1 MTGFGRGEVS
11 RGGAVVSAE
20 ARSVN
25 HRHLDVAVRLPR
37 GLASFE
43 ADLRRLVATRVER
56 GRVDLN
62 VQVTTVAGTV
72 PQRVRTDAA
81 LARDYLEQAR
91 AVGRDLGMPDDVTLV
106 WLLERPGV
114 VRMEDVEPGEEAAAL
129 WPTVADAVGAA
140 LDELVVRR
148 ITEGDAL
155 TAELRRL
162 AGVLR
167 GEVETIARRAPASVA
182 RREERLRERI
192 LSLLGDGRVD
202 EGRVIT
208 EVAIWADKSDVTE
221 ELTRLRA
228 HLDQLGAMLDKGGA
242 VGRPLDFVIQEL
254 GREVNTAAS
263 KGDDLELSQAAIAA
277 KGVLEKMREQV
288 QNLE

>member
-11 RGGAVVSAE
+11 RGGVVVSAE

-25 HRHLDVAVRLPR
+25 HRHLDIALRLPR

-43 ADLRRLVATRVER
+43 PDLRRLVAGRVER
-56 GRVDLN
+56 GRVDVN
-62 VQVTTVAGTV
+62 VQMTTPAGTT
-72 PQRVRTDAA
+72 PQRVRLDGA
-81 LARDYLEQAR
+81 LARDYLDQAR
-91 AVGRDLGMPDDVTLV
+91 ALGRDVGVTVDVTLS

-114 VRMEDVEPGEEAAAL
+114 LRMEDVEPAEEPATV
-129 WPTVADAVGAA
+129 WPTIADAVGAA

-148 ITEGDAL
+148 TTEGDAL
-155 TAELRRL
+155 AAELRRL
-162 AGVLR
+162 GGELR

-182 RREERLRERI
+182 RREERLRDRI

-221 ELTRLRA
+221 ELARLRA
-228 HLDQLGAMLDKGGA
+228 HLDQFAAMLDKGGA
-242 VGRPLDFVIQEL
+242 VGRPLDFLIQEL